1 MVQCCVHSAGAKH
14 SPRVPG
20 QPCLQHQAA
29 CEARQDGTR
38 AHGRGDSE
46 SEAAEWASGQ
56 RGGKDK
62 E

>member
-56 RGGKDK
+56 
-62 E
+62 